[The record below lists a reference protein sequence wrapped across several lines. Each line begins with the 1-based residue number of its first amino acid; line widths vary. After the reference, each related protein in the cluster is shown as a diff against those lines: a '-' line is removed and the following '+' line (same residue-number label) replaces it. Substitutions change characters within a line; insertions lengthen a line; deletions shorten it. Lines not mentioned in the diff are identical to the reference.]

1 MVPLV
6 VEAAEQRKG
15 PAAAGAQIPP
25 SDYRVRKVRFLP
37 SANTNAG
44 REMVPW
50 RQSLPIKEGP
60 RAQSGGASFFREAPA
75 ALSVPI
81 TLCFNEGSRSPVLT
95 PFRGGALVCA
105 ELF

>member
-44 REMVPW
+44 RERW
-50 RQSLPIKEGP
+50 
-60 RAQSGGASFFREAPA
+60 
-75 ALSVPI
+75 
-81 TLCFNEGSRSPVLT
+81 
-95 PFRGGALVCA
+95 FRGRRPDAIGRIEGTAQA
-105 ELF
+105 ELRAHGTTLSDSR